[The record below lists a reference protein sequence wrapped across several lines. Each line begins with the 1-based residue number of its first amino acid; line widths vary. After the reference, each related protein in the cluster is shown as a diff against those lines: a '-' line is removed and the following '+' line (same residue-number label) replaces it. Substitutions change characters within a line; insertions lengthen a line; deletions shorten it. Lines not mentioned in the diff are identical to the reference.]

1 MFDRFTDRAKKV
13 MNLARQEAQRF
24 NHEYLGTEH
33 ILLGLVQEGSGVA
46 ANVLKNMAIDL
57 NKIRTEVEK
66 IVKTGPSMVTMGQLP
81 FTPRAKKV
89 LELSMEEASN
99 LGHNYIGTEHLLL
112 GLIKENEG
120 IAAQVLLNLGV
131 KLEDVREEVLEFLGA
146 DTSEEDDDE
155 SAIGE
160 GGGGGSG
167 GGKSKTP
174 ALDAFGRDLTDL
186 ARQGKLDVVIG
197 RNNEIERVIQIL
209 SRRTKNN
216 PVLLGEPGVGKTA
229 IVEGL
234 AQRIIDNEVPELLR
248 GKRIVVLDLALMVA
262 GTKYRGQF
270 EERIKA
276 VMTEVRRVRDVVLF
290 IDELHTLVGAG
301 GAEGAIDASNVL
313 KPALSRGEIQ
323 CIGATTLDEYRKH
336 IEKDGALERRFQSVN
351 VDPPSPEE
359 AVAIL
364 MGLRDRYEAHHRV
377 KFTDEALETAVEL
390 STRYIN
396 NRFLPDKAIDV
407 MDEAGARVR
416 IKSMI
421 PPPDLKEIT
430 SEIESLDRNKDE
442 AVTAQDFE
450 KAAQIRDQ
458 AYQLRKKKE
467 ELQKEWR
474 AEQAS
479 KEETGEVDAEVIA
492 ETVSKMTGIPLTR
505 LEKAEAER
513 LLQMEGELAKVVIHQ
528 DDAIKAIARSV
539 RRSRSGLKDPR
550 RPMGSFIFL
559 GPSGVGKTYLCKQL
573 AKFMFGDEDAVIT
586 MDMSEYMEKHNAS
599 RLVGAPPGYV
609 GYEEGGQL
617 TEKVRRRPYSVVL
630 LDEIE
635 KAHPDVF
642 NMLLQI
648 MEEGPPDRLLR
659 AARRLQERDPDHDLE
674 PGLGAAQVR
683 RRPGL
688 RQGRPGAERGGPAPA
703 HEGRRDERGRAP
715 LPARVPEPRRRADH
729 LQPADA
735 RRSAAHH
742 RPAARGRARSPA
754 RARDHRRAR
763 QQGSRLPDRRGL
775 QRGLRRPPAAARDR
789 APHRGPPGR
798 AAAAQ
803 RGQVLVHHQ
812 GHRDRGRQGPALRP
826 GGNPAAA
833 AGARAR
839 GAGGRRRR
847 RRRRELSAAPTERR
861 GPPREPRGGP
871 RCFHA
876 RSDPVT
882 SASK

>member
-46 ANVLKNMAIDL
+46 ANVLKNMGIDL
-57 NKIRTEVEK
+57 DRIRSEVEK
-66 IVKTGPSMVTMGQLP
+66 LVKTGPSMVTMGQLP

-120 IAAQVLLNLGV
+120 IAAKVLTNLGV

-146 DTSEEDDDE
+146 DPTEDEEDE
-155 SAIGE
+155 STGDTAMGGE
-160 GGGGGSG
+160 

-174 ALDAFGRDLTDL
+174 ALDAFGRDLTEL
-186 ARQGKLDVVIG
+186 AREGKLDNVIG
-197 RNNEIERVIQIL
+197 RENEIERVIQIL

-234 AQRIIDNEVPELLR
+234 AQKIVGNEVPELLR

-323 CIGATTLDEYRKH
+323 CIGATTLDEFRKH

-351 VDPPSPEE
+351 VDPPTSTET
-359 AVAIL
+359 VAIL
-364 MGLRDRYEAHHRV
+364 KGLRDRYEAHHRV
-377 KFTDEALETAVEL
+377 AYTDQALELAVEL
-390 STRYIN
+390 STRYITG
-396 NRFLPDKAIDV
+396 RFLPDKAIDV

-416 IKSMI
+416 LRNMVA
-421 PPPDLKEIT
+421 PPDLKELNR
-430 SEIESLDRNKDE
+430 EIEELDRSKE
-442 AVTAQDFE
+442 KAVSNQEFE
-450 KAAQIRDQ
+450 KAASLRDN
-458 AYQLRKKKE
+458 AYQLRKRRE
-467 ELQKEWR
+467 EIQKEWR
-474 AEQAS
+474 AQQAEREQ
-479 KEETGEVDAEVIA
+479 TGEVDAEVIS

-505 LEKAEAER
+505 LEKDEAER
-513 LLQMEGELAKVVIHQ
+513 LLQMENELSSVVINQ
-528 DDAIKAIARSV
+528 NDAIHAIARSV

-550 RPMGSFIFL
+550 RPMGTFVFL

-573 AKFMFGDEDAVIT
+573 AHFMFGDEDAVIT

-648 MEEGPPDRLLR
+648 MEEGRLTDSFGRHVDFRNTILIMTSNLGSHMMKSGSHLGFGKPVGEENMDDRKKRMKADVMAEVERHFRPEFLNRVDELIIFNPLSIDDLKKIVLLQLDEVKRRIADRGLPLQIDEKALDFLIKKGFHEDYGARPMRRAIERYIEDPLAEQLLR
-659 AARRLQERDPDHDLE
+659 AEFEELHPILVTVAGEVDESEALSFEQLEDAQE
-674 PGLGAAQVR
+674 
-683 RRPGL
+683 
-688 RQGRPGAERGGPAPA
+688 
-703 HEGRRDERGRAP
+703 
-715 LPARVPEPRRRADH
+715 
-729 LQPADA
+729 
-735 RRSAAHH
+735 
-742 RPAARGRARSPA
+742 
-754 RARDHRRAR
+754 
-763 QQGSRLPDRRGL
+763 
-775 QRGLRRPPAAARDR
+775 PPVEAAASS
-789 APHRGPPGR
+789 P
-798 AAAAQ
+798 
-803 RGQVLVHHQ
+803 
-812 GHRDRGRQGPALRP
+812 
-826 GGNPAAA
+826 
-833 AGARAR
+833 
-839 GAGGRRRR
+839 
-847 RRRRELSAAPTERR
+847 ES
-861 GPPREPRGGP
+861 
-871 RCFHA
+871 
-876 RSDPVT
+876 
-882 SASK
+882 